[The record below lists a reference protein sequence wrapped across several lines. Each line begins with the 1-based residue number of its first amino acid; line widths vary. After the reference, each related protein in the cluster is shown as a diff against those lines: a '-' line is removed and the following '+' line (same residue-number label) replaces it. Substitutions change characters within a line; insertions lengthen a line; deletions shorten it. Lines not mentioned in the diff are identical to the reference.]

1 MKVSHLSNSCR
12 NYFYKSKS
20 LIDILTLLYVWSF
33 SLEMYSYS
41 HINKC
46 TVLIPYLRSIC
57 IQDQLDDESL
67 YMLYLYPG
75 SAGWWILYV
84 VFVSRIS
91 WMMNPYLCYICIQD
105 QLDDESL
112 FPSKIGV
119 PFPTNFLIIAK
130 EQKQIFKKWNY
141 LNDFMLIFEPQ
152 FESKYSQ
159 LKCVSLKTV
168 CFAWSS
174 KMERN

>member
-75 SAGWWILYV
+75 SAGWWIPIYV

-91 WMMNPYLCYICIQD
+91 WMMNLY
-105 QLDDESL
+105 SL
-112 FPSKIGV
+112 ARSEFHSL
-119 PFPTNFLIIAK
+119 PTSSSSLRNK
-130 EQKQIFKKWNY
+130 NKFKKNE
-141 LNDFMLIFEPQ
+141 II
-152 FESKYSQ
+152 
-159 LKCVSLKTV
+159 
-168 CFAWSS
+168 
-174 KMERN
+174 